1 MEEIRNTNL
10 KDINMKMTFKPQ
22 NYMILSREAVKS
34 EKTRTPGE
42 AIRFRLCKISTYPSY
57 FEMQPNEEILLII
70 SFSMAP
76 ISKGLKQERGK
87 KLNKK

>member
-10 KDINMKMTFKPQ
+10 KDINMKMTFKPW

-42 AIRFRLCKISTYPSY
+42 AIRFRL
-57 FEMQPNEEILLII
+57 
-70 SFSMAP
+70 
-76 ISKGLKQERGK
+76 
-87 KLNKK
+87 